1 MSSGGRAG
9 DWRRLLWTFGVKKR
23 NAEGQTV
30 VDFVTMIEM
39 AVVNRYFKKRGE
51 HAVTFKSRGRRCYL

>member
-1 MSSGGRAG
+1 M
-9 DWRRLLWTFGVKKR
+9 WTFGVKKR

>member
-1 MSSGGRAG
+1 M
-9 DWRRLLWTFGVKKR
+9 WTFGVKKR
-23 NAEGQTV
+23 NAEGQMV

-51 HAVTFKSRGRRCYL
+51 HILCRRCYLYKNRSLLGGVRGDYS

>member
-1 MSSGGRAG
+1 M
-9 DWRRLLWTFGVKKR
+9 WTFGVKKK
-23 NAEGQTV
+23 NAEGQMV

-51 HAVTFKSRGRRCYL
+51 HILCRRCYL